1 MAKFFL
7 NHKLP
12 QNCGKIFACEKKIT
26 TIRIMKKDHAISTY
40 LGITQLEL
48 AMLLGV
54 SRSQFSMFE
63 LGKRDLP
70 LHAMQLLGEMLTYIQ
85 SPEVAAKSALPD
97 KPKASLPQLER
108 LQRKNH
114 YQQLLTERKIATA
127 TKKLQAQARLL
138 QLSAFLSSRKG
149 SSATAI
155 RFPTVLARKTN
166 RATEAP
172 LLELIVEQQLRKELL
187 ELENLLLES
196 RLLKL
201 RSDA

>member
-7 NHKLP
+7 YHKLP
-12 QNCGKIFACEKKIT
+12 QNCGKIFECEKNDT
-26 TIRIMKKDHAISTY
+26 TLRFMKKDYAISTY
-40 LGITQLEL
+40 LGMTQQEL

-70 LHAMQLLGEMLTYIQ
+70 LPAKQLLGELLTYIQ

-97 KPKASLPQLER
+97 APKATLPQLER
-108 LQRKNH
+108 LQRENQ
-114 YQQLLTERKIATA
+114 YQQLLTERKIAEA
-127 TKKLQAQARLL
+127 TKKLQAQERLL
-138 QLSAFLSSRKG
+138 QLSAFLSSREG
-149 SSATAI
+149 SRATAI
-155 RFPTVLARKTN
+155 NFPKALARKTN
-166 RATEAP
+166 KAAEAP
-172 LLELIVEQQLRKELL
+172 LLAILTEQQLRKELL

>member
-7 NHKLP
+7 HKKLP
-12 QNCGKIFACEKKIT
+12 QNCGKIFECEKNDKT
-26 TIRIMKKDHAISTY
+26 FLFMKKDHAISTY

-114 YQQLLTERKIATA
+114 YQQLLTERKIAAA

-138 QLSAFLSSRKG
+138 QLSAFLSSREG
-149 SSATAI
+149 SRGATI
-155 RFPTVLARKTN
+155 NFPTALARKTN
-166 RATEAP
+166 KATETP
-172 LLELIVEQQLRKELL
+172 LLELIVEQQLSKELL

-196 RLLKL
+196 RLRKL
-201 RSDA
+201 RSAS

>member
-1 MAKFFL
+1 MAIFFL
-7 NHKLP
+7 YKKLP
-12 QNCGKIFACEKKIT
+12 QNCGKIFECEKNDT
-26 TIRIMKKDHAISTY
+26 TLRFMKKDHAISTY
-40 LGITQLEL
+40 LGITQQEM
-48 AMLLGV
+48 AMLLAV
-54 SRSQFSMFE
+54 SRNQFSMFE

-70 LHAMQLLGEMLTYIQ
+70 LPAKQLLGEMLTYIQ

-97 KPKASLPQLER
+97 TPKASLPQLER
-108 LQRKNH
+108 LQRENQ
-114 YQQLLTERKIATA
+114 YQQLLTERKIAEA
-127 TKKLQAQARLL
+127 TKKLQAQTRLL
-138 QLSAFLSSRKG
+138 QLSAFLSIRKG

-155 RFPTVLARKTN
+155 KFPTVLARKTSK
-166 RATEAP
+166 ATEAP

>member
-1 MAKFFL
+1 
-7 NHKLP
+7 
-12 QNCGKIFACEKKIT
+12 
-26 TIRIMKKDHAISTY
+26 MKKDYTISTY
-40 LGITQLEL
+40 LGMTQQEL

-70 LHAMQLLGEMLTYIQ
+70 LAAKQLLGELLNYIQ
-85 SPEVAAKSALPD
+85 SYEVSAKSALPD
-97 KPKASLPQLER
+97 APKASLPQLER
-108 LQRKNH
+108 LQRENH
-114 YQQLLTERKIATA
+114 YQQLLTERKIAEA

-138 QLSAFLSSRKG
+138 QLSVFLSSRKG

-155 RFPTVLARKTN
+155 KFPTVLARKTN
-166 RATEAP
+166 KATETP